1 MSAPNKIYVSAD
13 PFGFMH
19 AYDAENYPP
28 DGEAYIRK
36 DYLLE
41 WAEKFYEMYMRIT
54 EQSGNDLDFGRMNAF
69 SMLINKLNES

>member
-1 MSAPNKIYVSAD
+1 MKAPNKIYVSAD

-36 DYLLE
+36 DYFLE
-41 WAEKFYEMYMRIT
+41 KIRKTAIWNTIKVGKKRNLRH
-54 EQSGNDLDFGRMNAF
+54 S
-69 SMLINKLNES
+69 NKNY